1 MRRRKSVALAAV
13 MAAALA
19 VTACSPGSPEGTEP
33 PPSGDGVPYGA
44 SQEEWI
50 AAFEDVDPITL
61 YSQVLYAEGDLNNL
75 QYLDYFDAIEEY
87 SGGKITFDIA
97 YASSV
102 APYLEVY
109 QAIVDGRLDIG
120 ITSPSFMPVD
130 FPAYAAWTELG
141 GALGPKGAFP
151 GVLHTYSWTA
161 DGMLANSQIAD
172 EFEDFGLHLLQPFT
186 YAGYDQGLICT
197 QERSTLDDFRNTNI
211 VVSSPSQAR
220 LAEAIG
226 MSPVSLP
233 FQEWFDAIQR
243 GVAECASNTMT
254 ASSSLGLFEVAPH
267 ATLDSDVFFGNLGQG
282 ALAINK
288 DRWDDLPLVAQQL
301 LFDQL
306 PAVTLAALEQTHFQR
321 IIDSLAQL
329 DGIAGSS
336 LNEFDPEVREVLLE
350 VLNGTLDNVAQSGAL
365 DYSQDELEALTD
377 DLIAKW
383 EGIIDGF
390 GYPTFTYSELITD
403 WETANVDLN
412 EWNTAFFEEIFLPH
426 RPS

>member
-1 MRRRKSVALAAV
+1 MRRRKSVALAAAAV
-13 MAAALA
+13 AALTF
-19 VTACSPGSPEGTEP
+19 TACSPGASDGTDP
-33 PPSGDGVPYGA
+33 QSGDGVPYGA
-44 SQEEWI
+44 SQQEWI
-50 AAFEDVDPITL
+50 AAFEDVEPITL
-61 YSQVLYAEGDLNNL
+61 YSQVLYADGDLNNL

-87 SGGKITFDIA
+87 SGGKITFDVA

-161 DGMLANSQIAD
+161 DGMLADPQIVE
-172 EFEDFGLHLLQPFT
+172 EFEDYGLHLLQPFT

-197 QERSTLDDFRNTNI
+197 DELSTLDDFRNTNI

-233 FQEWFDAIQR
+233 FQDWFDAIQR
-243 GVAECASNTMT
+243 GVADCASNTMT
-254 ASSSLGLFEVAPH
+254 ASSSLGLFEIAPH

-329 DGIAGSS
+329 EDIPGSS
-336 LNEFDPEVREVLLE
+336 LDEFAPEVRAVLLE
-350 VLNGTLDNVAQSGAL
+350 ELSGTLDEVAQSGVL
-365 DYSQDELEALTD
+365 DYSPEELQTLTD
-377 DLIAKW
+377 ELIAKW

-390 GYPTFTYSELITD
+390 GYPTFTYSELVTD
-403 WETANVDLN
+403 WGGANVDLD
-412 EWNTAFFEEIFLPH
+412 EWNTAFFEEILLPH